1 MAASDKLAAKFI
13 ELTRENPH
21 QVASADVD
29 EASDALIRRAD
40 SGGMVVVD
48 QDIYLRNPIGKT
60 IADLVLSAATWGEET
75 FSRCNGE
82 RRLRLYSKFYDPPGE
97 AMPDWKIIAG
107 FARRIGFEGYD
118 WQDSNDVF
126 EEAAMFSRNG
136 MLNCDPLTV
145 KARQEGKDGHEK
157 LREFGTTGIQTP
169 IRVAD
174 GELVGTQRLH
184 DSSLKLGPP
193 EGVTVHP
200 KWLTHFHS
208 HSGKAILVKSPW
220 EWFSDFYD
228 RVTPRGDELWITNG
242 RINEIWQSAFDD
254 VRKPYINS
262 HWPEQFVE
270 IHPDDAERYGVESG
284 GEIRIF
290 SDDILVQTGGFHFTR
305 GNDFLFANLDKN
317 GYIRAGSGEMTAV
330 AIVTDA
336 VRRGVVFANFLHPRW
351 PGAAANSLVHRV
363 PDPITNRYRFKL
375 GKGIV
380 ERTGESPFKHSFD
393 KMTFKPRTI
402 M

>member
-1 MAASDKLAAKFI
+1 MAASDDLAAKFI

-21 QVASADVD
+21 QVTSADVD

-48 QDIYLRNPIGKT
+48 QDIYLVNPIGKT
-60 IADLVLSAATWGEET
+60 IADLVLPAATWGEEN

-82 RRLRLYSKFYDPPGE
+82 RRLRLYSKFNDPPGD

-107 FARRIGFEGYD
+107 FAQRMGFEGYD
-118 WQDSNDVF
+118 WRDSNDVF
-126 EEAAMFSRNG
+126 EEAARFSRNG
-136 MLNCDPLTV
+136 MLNYHPLAV
-145 KARQEGKDGHEK
+145 KASQEGKDGHEK

-169 IRVAD
+169 IRVVD
-174 GELVGTQRLH
+174 GELVGAQRLH
-184 DSSLKLGPP
+184 DSTLKLGPP

-254 VRKPYINS
+254 VRKPYIES
-262 HWPEQFVE
+262 RWPEQFVE
-270 IHPDDAERYGVESG
+270 IHPDDAGKYGVESG
-284 GEIRIF
+284 DEVRIS

-305 GNDFLFANLDKN
+305 GSDFLFANLEKN
-317 GYIRAGSGEMTAV
+317 GYIRAGNGEMTAV

-336 VRRGVVFANFLHPRW
+336 VRPGVVFANFLHPRW
-351 PGAAANSLVHRV
+351 PGGAANSLVHRV

-380 ERTGESPFKHSFD
+380 ERTGESPFKNSFD